1 MRLALAEYVCK
12 RCGATFEAPMVSSYG
27 QFLLWS
33 ARGTAAYVHSYVDPV
48 FQELEDLIYAQAPEL
63 KEQGSLAG
71 DVVQHLFGPLACD
84 ADEDGSPFAIDAQ
97 PPCPKCGSADVESRG
112 FLDPP
117 RFVELEI
124 APVTHERWNRLTEPE
139 KQDAV
144 ARALSEAG
152 IPGRTSK

>member
-12 RCGATFEAPMVSSYG
+12 HCGAEFEAPMISSYG

-63 KEQGSLAG
+63 KERGAQAG
-71 DVVQHLFGPLACD
+71 DVVQHMFGPLACD
-84 ADEDGSPFAIDAQ
+84 PDQEGAPFAIDAP
-97 PPCPKCGSADVESRG
+97 PPCPKCGSANVQLRG

-117 RFVELEI
+117 RFAELEI
-124 APVTHERWNRLTEPE
+124 APVTHARWNRLTEPE
-139 KQDAV
+139 KQSAV
-144 ARALSEAG
+144 ARGLPEAG
-152 IPGRTSK
+152 IVSRKSK